1 MRLMEVVVPGSEGS
15 GMVAGI
21 AEDQYRQLN
30 EFPLSEQTRSI
41 SSVQRPTT
49 IIERHEGYVV

>member
-1 MRLMEVVVPGSEGS
+1 MEVVAPGSEGS

-21 AEDQYRQLN
+21 TEDQYRQLN

-41 SSVQRPTT
+41 SSVQRQTI